1 MKYFTDLEKLSIELQ
16 EKSSNLEQ
24 YLYGV
29 DPVRSVRWNAIVF
42 LLELC
47 RGTLSASANDTDTSV
62 LARESLP
69 DAQRIREIESLIG
82 SLLVDELSLD
92 KPDAFEFIYSFRLL
106 SEIKPSSSDFRLST
120 FQQISS
126 FLGRDS
132 TGMEYLNAPIKLWKY
147 EEIFTSKIDSRG
159 SRKLLERSSCFYIL
173 YLALGELADL
183 KHTIEIFR
191 QQELPAWTS
200 FHSSDTPPSEEVRRQ
215 FLPPHLMGEETSS
228 I

>member
-1 MKYFTDLEKLSIELQ
+1 MKYFADLKKLSIELQ

-29 DPVRSVRWNAIVF
+29 DPGRSARWNEMVF

-47 RGTLSASANDTDTSV
+47 RGALANDTDTNV
-62 LARESLP
+62 FAHESLP

-92 KPDAFEFIYSFRLL
+92 KPDAFEFIYSLRLL
-106 SEIKPSSSDFRLST
+106 SEIKPAGSDFRLDI
-120 FQQISS
+120 FRQISS

-132 TGMEYLNAPIKLWKY
+132 TGMEYLNPPIKLWKY
-147 EEIFTSKIDSRG
+147 EEIFTSKIDSKGPR
-159 SRKLLERSSCFYIL
+159 SLLALSSCFYLL

-183 KHTIEIFR
+183 KRTIEVFR

-200 FHSSDTPPSEEVRRQ
+200 FRSSDT
-215 FLPPHLMGEETSS
+215 PPHLMGEDTPS

>member
-1 MKYFTDLEKLSIELQ
+1 MKYFADLEKLSIELR

-29 DPVRSVRWNAIVF
+29 DPGRSARWNEIVF

-47 RGTLSASANDTDTSV
+47 HGTLSASANDTDTSV
-62 LARESLP
+62 LVHESLP

-92 KPDAFEFIYSFRLL
+92 KPGTFEYIYSLRL
-106 SEIKPSSSDFRLST
+106 SSGVKPSSSGFRLKT
-120 FQQISS
+120 FQKISL
-126 FLGRDS
+126 FLGQFR
-132 TGMEYLNAPIKLWKY
+132 KY
-147 EEIFTSKIDSRG
+147 EALLATKIDETG
-159 SRKLLERSSCFYIL
+159 SKGLLALSSCIYLL

-183 KHTIEIFR
+183 KRTIEKFR
-191 QQELPAWTS
+191 QQELPPWTS
-200 FHSSDTPPSEEVRRQ
+200 FHSSDTLPSEEVRRRVS
-215 FLPPHLMGEETSS
+215 PPRPTGENISS